1 MKNTILHWTSVLLAS
16 SALLFAACSSD
27 DDTNDGSTTTP
38 VFPNLASLNIPV
50 GETSCE
56 ISFTPNM
63 DWTISI
69 PTDAETVK
77 WFELRDGEIK
87 GTSFSGKA
95 SLTPITITVETTTQ
109 ENFDETPVC
118 EVSLTMGGQT
128 QVIAKI
134 TRQNNIREFDLYL
147 SKYDS
152 EEDDFIMPYEY
163 EETPLAKFDG
173 TEAPESAPEGSP
185 LFKWPIRIAGY
196 MQVIKSSSN
205 FNWYVSAPEWITV
218 GEPTAIED
226 EAGSNQIFVNVNFDK
241 LSEEQLDGAVALL
254 DFYDANIDKNEDPG
268 NSAHNRYCF
277 ELPAIRDLIRILY
290 ADQNAILSFNA
301 DGQYVSESLGSDE
314 TLYDNFSSNV
324 SSTKGLK
331 FYVLIPDGYGGYY
344 SYHAYDK
351 SNWITIEDTWD
362 ENGGVFQQHSY
373 TITVKANSEQKRTAT
388 LVMLPP
394 TIAAKIDET
403 SNLDEQLL
411 DTTSGSYDLKEEY
424 KPYIY
429 ATIEQES
436 ANSGS
441 EGGFSISYPNDAQY
455 YLDNGYFKLEDLT
468 NVDPNTDP
476 DVFEYAGEIEMGAKL
491 YRLTYNNSSMSEG
504 ALMLTLSGE
513 YGMYMTM
520 PYGNDWLVFYDAS
533 SGMVDTGFAVIGMSG
548 EDLGSGQT
556 GDKGSIVFYQGST
569 VVARIICIRNY

>member
-38 VFPNLASLNIPV
+38 VFPSLASLNIPV

-134 TRQNNIREFDLYL
+134 TRQNNIREFELYL
-147 SKYDS
+147 SKYNS

-277 ELPAIRDLIRILY
+277 ELPAIRDLIRIPY

-331 FYVLIPDGYGGYY
+331 FFVLQPDGYGGYY
-344 SYHAYDK
+344 AAKEYT
-351 SNWITIEDTWD
+351 NWVTVTDTWD
-362 ENGGVFQQHSY
+362 ENGGIFQQHPY
-373 TITVKANSEQKRTAT
+373 TVDVTANTGKTRRS
-388 LVMLPP
+388 
-394 TIAAKIDET
+394 AALLAIPESLAKNIDE
-403 SNLDEQLL
+403 NGDLDTQLL
-411 DTTSGSYDLKEEY
+411 KSDGSFDVKDEY
-424 KPYIY
+424 KPYLF

-441 EGGFSISYPNDAQY
+441 EGGFSISPSSNTQHMF
-455 YLDNGYFKLEDLT
+455 DNGSAKWEVIDKEDYFYEDDYLL
-468 NVDPNTDP
+468 NFGDEFMNGVP
-476 DVFEYAGEIEMGAKL
+476 I
-491 YRLTYNNSSMSEG
+491 YRLTYNTAGCEG
-504 ALMLTLSGE
+504 GSVMLTIKGAFDYTFVGVSAEYLDAKWLYEEHWSDIPGE
-513 YGMYMTM
+513 TTM
-520 PYGNDWLVFYDAS
+520 VISMDFNECE
-533 SGMVDTGFAVIGMSG
+533 TGV
-548 EDLGSGQT
+548 
-556 GDKGSIVFYQGST
+556 KGTIALYQGSQ
-569 VVARIICIRNY
+569 VVGRIVCVRNF